1 MNERWGRGSN
11 KHTGFKNIPKPKN
24 LTSDENVVFADI
36 INQDFI
42 NQLYEIHNKL
52 REGLR
57 RQ

>member
-42 NQLYEIHNKL
+42 NQLYEIIINYG
-52 REGLR
+52 RA
-57 RQ
+57 